1 MLKQAIIDADAL
13 REVALKNAEAMVV
26 QKYSNQIKEAV
37 DTMLEQDEEE
47 MLPPEGDMDMDMG
60 MGMEDPMDAPPISR
74 AAMQPEEELTS
85 AGLEDQVTLAAI
97 DGERLCPCPDEGT
110 TIEIDFS
117 GLQDLM
123 SKLDEPEPEE
133 GELALGGEDP
143 MLGGEEMMPA
153 PAPEDV
159 LPGEEEE
166 DFALQEGL
174 EEEIMLELDGLLEEE
189 DLEEDLEEEL
199 EEIVATD
206 VNVHAETDPPPAPA
220 ASKEVKK
227 KAKRVAPNPRIPAR
241 RAEMDKQTAAALK
254 KTSQSLGAKAD
265 IGGMNIDRPH
275 MQNKTAKEKER
286 EKYLHQKKA
295 RYGLEEQSAALQENK
310 VLTKTNSKVLNEN
323 KILKEQQQHIIK
335 ENKDLK
341 DLLKKISGKLEEVNL
356 SNAKLIYTNQ
366 VLNSASLNER
376 QKQRIVESINNA
388 DSVDAAKSV
397 YETLQSAV
405 GSSLG
410 SRNDSQS
417 LSEAITR
424 GSTTMLRQ
432 KQKKKTQDPHM
443 ERMKKLAGI

>member
-1 MLKQAIIDADAL
+1 MSTNSMLKQAIIDADAL

-206 VNVHAETDPPPAPA
+206 VNVHAETDPPPAPP
-220 ASKEVKK
+220 ASKKVNP
-227 KAKRVAPNPRIPAR
+227 KAKRVAPNPRFPAR
-241 RAEMDKQTAAALK
+241 DPAELAKRDAALNK
-254 KTSQSLGAKAD
+254 MQSDAATVY
-265 IGGMNIDRPH
+265 
-275 MQNKTAKEKER
+275 NKEPARVR
-286 EKYLHQKKA
+286 E
-295 RYGLEEQSAALQENK
+295 ALQENK

-335 ENKDLK
+335 ENKGLK